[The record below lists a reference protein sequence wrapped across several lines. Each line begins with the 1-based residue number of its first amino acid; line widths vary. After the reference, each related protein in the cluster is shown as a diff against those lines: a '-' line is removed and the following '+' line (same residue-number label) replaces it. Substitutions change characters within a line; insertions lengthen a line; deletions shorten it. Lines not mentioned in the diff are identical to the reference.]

1 MNEVVIVGLVLVLDL
16 RDLDDEISDTNEFG
30 ADVLGG
36 CKFLLLYQ
44 NAFFVVCV
52 DPRDL
57 VSVDKAHN

>member
-1 MNEVVIVGLVLVLDL
+1 MVIVGFVFVLDL
-16 RDLDDEISDTNEFG
+16 RDLDDEISYTDEFG
-30 ADVLGG
+30 VDVLGG
-36 CKFLLLYQ
+36 CEVLLLYK